1 MVQFPLF
8 EENEVN
14 RSRLSDRGHIAI
26 LFRIENKAR
35 SALPQPLRCFS
46 PIMIYPFSSHM
57 EQHYYIPGY
66 QEPNNEQED
75 VKYLLV

>member
-1 MVQFPLF
+1 MCPESEFYKAIDHVVQFPSF

-26 LFRIENKAR
+26 LFGIENKAR

-46 PIMIYPFSSHM
+46 PIMMYPFSSHM
-57 EQHYYIPGY
+57 KQPG
-66 QEPNNEQED
+66 
-75 VKYLLV
+75 